1 MVQDKN
7 TPRSHWPPA
16 QIVSI
21 YHGDDRIVRT
31 VKIRTPSGEFFRP
44 SQSLILLENSKQQ
57 NVRITSVLCGRR
69 LF

>member
-21 YHGDDRIVRT
+21 YPGDDRIART
-31 VKIRTPSGEFFRP
+31 VKIQTPSGEFFRP
-44 SQSLILLENSKQQ
+44 SQSLILLENSKQ
-57 NVRITSVLCGRR
+57 
-69 LF
+69 